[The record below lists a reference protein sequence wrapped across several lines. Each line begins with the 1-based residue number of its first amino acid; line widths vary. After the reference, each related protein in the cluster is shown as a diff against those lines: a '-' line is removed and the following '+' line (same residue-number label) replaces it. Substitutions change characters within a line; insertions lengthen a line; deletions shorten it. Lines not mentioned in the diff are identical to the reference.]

1 MLMDEKLFPLVKAV
15 ECATGQRPHLA
26 TVLRWTMKPNRHG
39 LLLESVFLGGRRL
52 TSVEAVR
59 RFIDSTSAARNC
71 CTATP
76 IETPRQQQ
84 RKAEKAAARLKE
96 VLRN

>member
-1 MLMDEKLFPLVKAV
+1 MIRDEKLFPLVQAV
-15 ECATGQRPHLA
+15 ENATGQRPHLA

-39 LLLESVFLGGRRL
+39 LQLESVFLGGRRL
-52 TSVEAVR
+52 TSIEAVR
-59 RFIDSTSAARNC
+59 RFMDCTTEARNC
-71 CTATP
+71 TTLP